1 MTNEPQ
7 CHPDLLRRFVA
18 TPYHFSK
25 ADGPNRLCVESND
38 LEIAL
43 SIRRSNIFWRQMIQG
58 DGLACKLIRDMA
70 GPVDSS
76 NISIIS
82 FETLRILH
90 LGTGTI
96 LIYDVER
103 SELLGF
109 VTRNVK
115 VQELVD
121 SLIPRLLNRQ
131 VDSIPFTK
139 K

>member
-1 MTNEPQ
+1 
-7 CHPDLLRRFVA
+7 
-18 TPYHFSK
+18 
-25 ADGPNRLCVESND
+25 
-38 LEIAL
+38 
-43 SIRRSNIFWRQMIQG
+43 
-58 DGLACKLIRDMA
+58 MA